1 MCPAPCIHMLN
12 KICISR
18 AHKFVATKTR
28 PQQQAYFL
36 LYFVVF
42 HTPTFVNLLT
52 AAAMNLDPGPTLDNG
67 YMLDISSSKI
77 LGEAFLP
84 SLSGF
89 DNDEMDCDDAF
100 LAHLLIHCLP
110 LFHQTTLL
118 PLSMHFQLNE

>member
-1 MCPAPCIHMLN
+1 MLY

-18 AHKFVATKTR
+18 THKFVATKIR

-42 HTPTFVNLLT
+42 HTPTFANLLT

-67 YMLDISSSKI
+67 YMLDINSSKI

-89 DNDEMDCDDAF
+89 GNDEMDCDDVF
-100 LAHLLIHCLP
+100 
-110 LFHQTTLL
+110 
-118 PLSMHFQLNE
+118 